1 MDLLLLVLAF
11 IFGWWLHKITT
22 LNRILR
28 DPDHFIDLLT
38 KYKAVMNEDDQSNP
52 EEVEIER
59 INDTLYVYTKNS
71 KEFLAQ
77 APTLE
82 EALSRINK
90 RFPNR
95 TFKGL
100 ISKEQA
106 EALGISAK

>member
-1 MDLLLLVLAF
+1 
-11 IFGWWLHKITT
+11 
-22 LNRILR
+22 
-28 DPDHFIDLLT
+28 
-38 KYKAVMNEDDQSNP
+38 MNENDQTNP
-52 EEVEIER
+52 GNQEEVEIER
-59 INDTLYVYTKNS
+59 INDTLYVYTKNG

-95 TFKGL
+95 AFKGL